1 MVDRERAIQLGH
13 PSYVWRAGQ
22 ERRLD
27 LVRRHVSLLKAPA
40 GSLTE
45 GSAGPKILDVGCGLG
60 MYTQAFG
67 RYSGQVFGTEL
78 EGERAV
84 QARQR
89 ATGVVQAVGER
100 LPFKSDTF
108 DLVFNNEV
116 IEHVAD
122 DRQTAREMVR
132 VTRPG
137 GYVAT
142 FCPNRLWPFETH
154 GIYWRGR
161 YSFGNKPLVNY
172 LPAFLR
178 NRLAPHVRVYSRRD
192 LMALFR
198 DLPVRVAH
206 YQTVY
211 PGFDNVVARFPRV
224 GPRVRWISYRL
235 EGWPL
240 SKRFGLS
247 HLLVIQKQS

>member
-27 LVRRHVSLLKAPA
+27 LVRRHVPLFLGPA
-40 GSLTE
+40 GDP
-45 GSAGPKILDVGCGLG
+45 AGPKILDIGCGLG

-67 RYSGQVFGTEL
+67 RYSGQVYGAEL
-78 EGERAV
+78 EHERAV
-84 QARQR
+84 QARHR
-89 ATGVVQAVGER
+89 ATGVAQAVGEH

-132 VTRPG
+132 VTRAG

-172 LPAFLR
+172 LPAPLR
-178 NRLAPHVRVYSRRD
+178 NRLAPHVRVYSRRA
-192 LMALFR
+192 LLALFH

-206 YQTVY
+206 YQTAY
-211 PGFDNVVARFPRV
+211 PGFDNVIARFPRA
-224 GPRVRWISYRL
+224 GPLVRWISYRL

-240 SKRFGLS
+240 FKRFGLS
-247 HLLVIQKQS
+247 HFLVIQKR